1 MPELLIALLAG
12 GAAGAAV
19 AGIVYLAGRSRALR
33 AERRVEEL
41 EQVRAVLEKEIREF
55 AARAA
60 AADAER
66 DALRGRVESLEP
78 ALAEREA
85 ELDRLRSSH
94 AELSAV
100 LEKERQAAGE
110 KLAVLDDAQRKL
122 TDAFKA
128 LSAQALEANNAGFL
142 QLARTVFEKHD
153 GAARQDLEH
162 RQEAIARMLTPV
174 GEVLGKVESRIQ
186 ELEKAREGAYQ
197 ALREQV
203 AALAGAQNAL
213 RDETAR
219 LVNALRTPAQ
229 RGRWGEVQLRRVV
242 EMAGMV
248 EYCDF
253 LEQSSVETEEGRLR
267 PDLLI
272 KLPNQK
278 TVVVDA
284 KVSLK
289 AYLEALETEDEQ
301 ERLRCMREH
310 AAQVRSHLASLSD
323 RAYWSHLP
331 HTPEF
336 VIAFLPGE
344 SFFSAALQQD
354 PSLIE
359 YGVDRRVIL
368 ATPTTLI
375 ALLKAV
381 SYGWRQELIARNAQE
396 ISELGK
402 QLYDRVLKLSEHFN
416 RLRRGLE
423 NAVGA
428 YNDAAGSLES
438 RVLVA
443 ARRFKELGAAAAQD
457 IETAEAID
465 RTPRA
470 LQGPDWPPENAPAP
484 DSAQAAAGC
493 GSL

>member
-1 MPELLIALLAG
+1 MPELWIALLIG

-19 AGIVYLAGRSRALR
+19 AAVAYVAGRGRALR
-33 AERRVEEL
+33 AERRVEEIEVQRAAL
-41 EQVRAVLEKEIREF
+41 EQEIRQY

-66 DALRGRVESLEP
+66 DALRQRVETLEP
-78 ALAEREA
+78 ALAAREA
-85 ELDRLRSSH
+85 ELSELRSRH
-94 AELSAV
+94 AELSTA
-100 LEKERQAAGE
+100 LEKDRQAADE
-110 KLAVLDDAQRKL
+110 KLALLDSAERKL
-122 TDAFKA
+122 ADAFKA
-128 LSAQALEANNAGFL
+128 LSAQALEANNMGFL
-142 QLARTVFEKHD
+142 QLARTAFEKHD
-153 GAARQDLEH
+153 NAARQDLEH
-162 RQEAIARMLTPV
+162 RQEAIAKMLTPV
-174 GEVLGKVESRIQ
+174 GDVLGKVEQRIQ
-186 ELEKAREGAYQ
+186 EMEKAREGAYQ
-197 ALREQV
+197 ALREHV
-203 AALAGAQNAL
+203 TALAGAQNAL

-253 LEQSSVETEEGRLR
+253 LEQSSMETDEGRLR
-267 PDLLI
+267 PDLVV
-272 KLPNQK
+272 KLPNRK

-289 AYLEALETEDEQ
+289 AYLEALEAEDE
-301 ERLRCMREH
+301 EKRLGLMREH
-310 AAQVRSHLASLSD
+310 AAQVRAHLTKLSD
-323 RAYWSHLP
+323 KAYWNHLP

-336 VIAFLPGE
+336 VVAFLPGE

-359 YGVDRRVIL
+359 FGVDRRVIL

-381 SYGWRQELIARNAQE
+381 SYGWRQELIAQNAQE

-402 QLYDRVLKLSEHFN
+402 QLYDRVLTFAEHFN
-416 RLRRGLE
+416 KLRRSLD
-423 NAVGA
+423 NALGA

-443 ARRFKELGAAAAQD
+443 ARRFKELGAAAAGE
-457 IETAEAID
+457 IETAETID

-470 LQGPDWPPENAPAP
+470 LQAADWPAENA
-484 DSAQAAAGC
+484 AAAAAAQG
-493 GSL
+493 GKS

>member
-1 MPELLIALLAG
+1 LPELWIALLVG

-19 AGIVYLAGRSRALR
+19 AAVAYFAGRGRTLR
-33 AERRVEEL
+33 AERRVEEVEIQRAAL
-41 EQVRAVLEKEIREF
+41 EQEIRQY

-66 DALRGRVESLEP
+66 DALRSRVGTLEP
-78 ALAEREA
+78 ALAAREA
-85 ELDRLRSSH
+85 EITELRSRQ
-94 AELSAV
+94 AELATA
-100 LEKERQAAGE
+100 LEKERQAMQE
-110 KLAVLDDAQRKL
+110 KVALLENAKREFA
-122 TDAFKA
+122 DAFKA
-128 LSAQALEANNAGFL
+128 LAAEALDSNNAGFL
-142 QLARTVFEKHD
+142 RLAREVFEKHGD
-153 GAARQDLEH
+153 AARKDLEH
-162 RQEAIARMLTPV
+162 RQESIAGMLAPV
-174 GEVLGKVESRIQ
+174 GEVLGKVEQRIQ
-186 ELEKAREGAYQ
+186 EIEKAREGAYQ
-197 ALREQV
+197 ALREHV
-203 AALAGAQNAL
+203 TALAGAQNAL

-219 LVNALRTPAQ
+219 LVNALRTPVQ
-229 RGRWGEVQLRRVV
+229 RGRWGEIQLRRVV

-253 LEQSSVETEEGRLR
+253 LEQSSVETETGRLR
-267 PDLLI
+267 PDLVV
-272 KLPNQK
+272 KLPNEK

-289 AYLEALETEDEQ
+289 AYLEALETEDE
-301 ERLRCMREH
+301 EKRLGLMREH
-310 AAQVRSHLASLSD
+310 AAQVRAHLAGLADKS
-323 RAYWSHLP
+323 YWSHLP

-336 VIAFLPGE
+336 VVAFLPGE

-359 YGVDRRVIL
+359 FGVDRRVLL

-381 SYGWRQELIARNAQE
+381 SYGWRQELIAQNAQQ

-402 QLYDRVLKLSEHFN
+402 QLYERVLTFSGHFN
-416 RLRRGLE
+416 RLRRGLDG
-423 NAVGA
+423 ALSA

-443 ARRFKELGAAAAQD
+443 ARRFKELGAAAAD
-457 IETAEAID
+457 EIEPAETID

-470 LQGPDWPPENAPAP
+470 LQAPEWPDENAA
-484 DSAQAAAGC
+484 AAAAGQG
-493 GSL
+493 GSS